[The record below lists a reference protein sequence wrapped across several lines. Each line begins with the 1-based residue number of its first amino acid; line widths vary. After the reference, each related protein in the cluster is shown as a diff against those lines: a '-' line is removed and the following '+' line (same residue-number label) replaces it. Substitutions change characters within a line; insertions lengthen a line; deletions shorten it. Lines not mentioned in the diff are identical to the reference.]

1 MQSEKWVVG
10 DEYDEAAFAQLKRAL
25 SDLQYTVRDLWSGMV
40 GSQDIRQWTAM
51 GPGGQLKIESET
63 YVGLSVEG
71 LSSLVAE
78 LQAQYEKAVRT
89 S

>member
-1 MQSEKWVVG
+1 MQSEKWVIG
-10 DEYDEAAFAQLKRAL
+10 DEYDEVDFARLKRVL
-25 SDLQYTVRDLWSGMV
+25 SDLQYTVRDQWSGMA
-40 GSQDIRQWTAM
+40 GSQDVQQWTAV

-71 LSSLVAE
+71 LLSLVAE

-89 S
+89 P